1 MISIFKLRTVCG
13 YIRGTQVA
21 KFVGAK
27 LNPRDGYENDVC
39 IYVKMGARGGR
50 KQWLDFLDGPKYIKH
65 VKKNPDLGAIA
76 VSRLEEEYLK
86 NEIKNDVVFIPQQ
99 HVNFANVQRNRM
111 GVTVAGWCGARGCF
125 EAFES
130 EIRDALA
137 KIDIELKTCYDYHTR
152 QDVID
157 FYAGIDIQ
165 IVWRMQANWNYMLK
179 NPLKISNAGSFGI
192 PTISKPEPCSVK
204 EYGGCFC
211 EATTMPE
218 LVECAKRLKND
229 EAYYKNIADK
239 ARERARD
246 YHINKV
252 AERYKALDV

>member
-1 MISIFKLRTVCG
+1 MVAFFKRRTKCG
-13 YIRGTQVA
+13 YIRGQQIA
-21 KFVGAK
+21 KFLGAK
-27 LNPRDGYENDVC
+27 LNPKDGYENDVC
-39 IYVKMGARGGR
+39 IYVKMSARGGR
-50 KQWLDFLDGPKYIKH
+50 VQYLDFVDEHKYIPYLKAH
-65 VKKNPDLGAIA
+65 PEIRAIA
-76 VSRLEEEYLK
+76 VSRVAEEYLK

-99 HVNFANVQRNRM
+99 HVNFANAQRNRM

-137 KIDIELKTCYDYHTR
+137 KIGIELKTCYDYHTR
-152 QDVID
+152 QDVIN
-157 FYAGIDIQ
+157 FYSGIDIQ
-165 IVWRMQANWNYMLK
+165 IVWRMQASWNYMLK
-179 NPLKISNAGSFGI
+179 NPLKISNAASFGI

-211 EATTMPE
+211 EATTIPE
-218 LVECAKRLKND
+218 LVECAKKLKDD
-229 EAYYKNIADK
+229 EAYYKDIADK